1 MFGNLTVF
9 TVPSEIGIQY
19 DETGYELNE
28 QQIIEFI
35 SFMWYNLLQTKE
47 GV

>member
-28 QQIIEFI
+28 QQATLLFT
-35 SFMWYNLLQTKE
+35 FLKNLLK
-47 GV
+47 VK